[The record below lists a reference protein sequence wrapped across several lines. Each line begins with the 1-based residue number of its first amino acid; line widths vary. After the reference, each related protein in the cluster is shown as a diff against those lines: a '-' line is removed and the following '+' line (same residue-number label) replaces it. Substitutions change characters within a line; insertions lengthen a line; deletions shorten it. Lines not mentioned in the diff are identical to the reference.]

1 MLTKFQS
8 YSDIFGVFILN
19 LSMSILRMPVNLTN
33 ALMKFDYNFVSL
45 TGSVTTI
52 KIHFFIRILKTVS
65 Y

>member
-1 MLTKFQS
+1 MLSKFQS

-52 KIHFFIRILKTVS
+52 SMHYFLRILKRVS
-65 Y
+65 F

>member
-1 MLTKFQS
+1 MLSKSQS

-52 KIHFFIRILKTVS
+52 NIHFFIRILKTVS

>member
-19 LSMSILRMPVNLTN
+19 LSMSILHMPVNVTN
-33 ALMKFDYNFVSL
+33 ALMKIDYNFVSL

-52 KIHFFIRILKTVS
+52 NIHFFIRILKTLS
-65 Y
+65 F

>member
-1 MLTKFQS
+1 MLSKFQS

-19 LSMSILRMPVNLTN
+19 LSMSILRMSTNLTN
-33 ALMKFDYNFVSL
+33 AVMKFDYNFVSL

-52 KIHFFIRILKTVS
+52 NIHFFIRILKTVS

>member
-1 MLTKFQS
+1 MLSKFQS

-52 KIHFFIRILKTVS
+52 NIHFFIRILKTVS

>member
-1 MLTKFQS
+1 MLSKSQS

-19 LSMSILRMPVNLTN
+19 LSMSILRMPANLINT
-33 ALMKFDYNFVSL
+33 LMKFDYNFVNL

-52 KIHFFIRILKTVS
+52 NIHFFIRILKTVS

>member
-1 MLTKFQS
+1 MLSKFQS

-19 LSMSILRMPVNLTN
+19 LSLSILRTPVNLTN

-52 KIHFFIRILKTVS
+52 NIHFFIRILKTVS